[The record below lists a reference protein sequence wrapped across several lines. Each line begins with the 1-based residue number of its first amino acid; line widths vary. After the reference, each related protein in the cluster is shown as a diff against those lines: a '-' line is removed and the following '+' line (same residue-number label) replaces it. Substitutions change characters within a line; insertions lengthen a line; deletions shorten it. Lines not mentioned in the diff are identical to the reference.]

1 MIEIFVS
8 KLCPD
13 CTEII
18 ENYNKN
24 PKNFQGCEIIDI
36 TDSMINLKRFLT
48 YRDNF
53 NTFEE
58 KIKTNQVGIPV
69 KITDKKDV
77 EFL

>member
-18 ENYNKN
+18 EDYNN
-24 PKNFQGCEIIDI
+24 DSKNFQGCELIDI
-36 TDSMINLKRFLT
+36 TDSIINLKRFLA

-53 NTFEE
+53 NAFEE

-69 KITDKKDV
+69 KIIDKKKI

>member
-18 ENYNKN
+18 ENYKNN

-36 TDSMINLKRFLT
+36 TDSMINLKS
-48 YRDNF
+48 
-53 NTFEE
+53 
-58 KIKTNQVGIPV
+58 I
-69 KITDKKDV
+69 
-77 EFL
+77 

>member
-8 KLCPD
+8 KLCLD
-13 CTEII
+13 CTKII
-18 ENYNKN
+18 EDYNN
-24 PKNFQGCEIIDI
+24 DSKNFQGCELIDI
-36 TDSMINLKRFLT
+36 TDSMINLKRFLA

-53 NTFEE
+53 NAFEE

-69 KITDKKDV
+69 KITDKKEI